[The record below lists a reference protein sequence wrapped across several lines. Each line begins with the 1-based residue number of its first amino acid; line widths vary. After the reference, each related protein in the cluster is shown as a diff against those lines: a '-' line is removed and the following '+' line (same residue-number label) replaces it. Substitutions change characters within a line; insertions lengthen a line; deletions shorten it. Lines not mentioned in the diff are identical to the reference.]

1 MWLNSHHF
9 VGIESLV
16 HKCECDKM
24 KSGQEDPRFQ
34 MEMPLTERRMAGGRA
49 NQWQEKSKVP
59 DESEIPSKHSNGD
72 VRYKADT

>member
-1 MWLNSHHF
+1 
-9 VGIESLV
+9 
-16 HKCECDKM
+16 M

-59 DESEIPSKHSNGD
+59 DESAIPSKHSNGD